1 MFCSRIIRSMAGF
14 AVVMTFLFF
23 GVVGVVGASVASF
36 CLYSYARKRVPLNGR
51 KTGVVFL
58 TTVAPF
64 FAFLWLIAAFILHVS
79 ISNKIAHQD
88 CGFGL
93 SPDPWVTLPNGYKL
107 GSHNTYDGYIA
118 APGVETAQPVVGA
131 GYVRSIINLKWKD
144 PYFIGTQFDFDTGH
158 MRAFVHDTR
167 TRTTTTSEPN
177 LDVNE
182 VTEEGS
188 KNLDAWT
195 AAQTQTH
202 SDADSYWVMYAQNR
216 RRWPSYVFL
225 TLVLLGESAIGFWL
239 WRTWSGSSI
248 KSVESAAQ

>member
-1 MFCSRIIRSMAGF
+1 MGSLAWLRP
-14 AVVMTFLFF
+14 
-23 GVVGVVGASVASF
+23 SVASF
-36 CLYSYARKRVPLNGR
+36 FLFFYARRRVPLGGGR
-51 KTGVVFL
+51 RGVVFL

-64 FAFLWLIAAFILHVS
+64 LAFFWLIAAFVLHVS
-79 ISNKIAHQD
+79 ISNRIAHQD

-93 SPDPWVTLPNGYKL
+93 SPDPWVTLPNGYAL
-107 GSHNTYDGYIA
+107 GSHNTYDGYIS
-118 APGVETAQPVVGA
+118 APGVETAQPVVGR

-144 PYFIGTQFDFDTGH
+144 PYFIDTQFDFKTNH

-167 TRTTTTSEPN
+167 TRSTTTSEPD

-202 SDADSYWVMYAQNR
+202 FDADSYWVMYTQNR
-216 RRWPSYVFL
+216 RQWPKYVFL
-225 TLVLLGESAIGFWL
+225 VFVILGEGAIGFWL
-239 WRTWSGSSI
+239 WRTWSGSSM
-248 KSVESAAQ
+248 KSAESAAQ